1 MQIKNVIFD
10 LGGVLLNID
19 YNRTKDAFAALGFL
33 KFEDMYNQYHSDGL
47 FTRLETG
54 QVTPDEFYQHML
66 AHAPHGVTA
75 NDIHMAW
82 NAMLLNFRKPTLAF
96 ITELRKTRNVYL
108 LSNTNAIHKAAFLE
122 IISAETGVKD
132 FDGCFTKAWYSHK
145 IGMRKPDVATYQYVL
160 KDAGIKAEETMFID
174 DSYNNVE
181 GALAAGIRTHL
192 LLLNEQIQ
200 DLNYD

>member
-33 KFEDMYNQYHSDGL
+33 KFEEMYNQYHSDGL
-47 FTRLETG
+47 FTQLETG
-54 QVTPDEFYQHML
+54 QVTPDEFYQQIL
-66 AHAPHGVTA
+66 AHASQGVTA

-96 ITELRKTRNVYL
+96 IAELRKTRKVYL
-108 LSNTNAIHKAAFLE
+108 LSNTNAIHEAAFLE
-122 IISAETGVKD
+122 IISAEMGVKD
-132 FDGCFTKAWYSHK
+132 FDACFTKAWYSHK

-192 LLLNEQIQ
+192 LLQNEQIQ

>member
-33 KFEDMYNQYHSDGL
+33 KFEEMYNQYHSDGL

-54 QVTPDEFYQHML
+54 QVTPEEFYQQIL
-66 AHAPHGVTA
+66 THAPQGVTA

-96 ITELRKTRNVYL
+96 IAELRKTRKVYL
-108 LSNTNAIHKAAFLE
+108 LSNTNAIHKAAFLK
-122 IISAETGVKD
+122 IIAEETGVKD
-132 FDGCFTKAWYSHK
+132 FDACFTMAWYSHK